1 VVVLQVMA
9 LLKIPEQEQVV
20 RVITVE
26 MDMLLIQIMLAV
38 AVAEREQ
45 WASKGLTNRA
55 VMVER
60 VLHLQ

>member
-9 LLKIPEQEQVV
+9 LLKIPVQEQVV

-38 AVAEREQ
+38 VVVEQEQ